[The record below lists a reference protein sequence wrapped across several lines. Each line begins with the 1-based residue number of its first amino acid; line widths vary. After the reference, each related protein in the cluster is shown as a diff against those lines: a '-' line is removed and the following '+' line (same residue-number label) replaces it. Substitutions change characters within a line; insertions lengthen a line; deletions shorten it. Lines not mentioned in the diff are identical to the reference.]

1 MILEMN
7 VLMISANY
15 PPKIGG
21 PSATVPLLS
30 KYLADTGFNVQV
42 LTEGFRDHHQIAAID
57 ENFTVHRIGCF
68 DGYTS
73 HSIAQ
78 SIRSIISIGKFGIKL
93 SHNSNFDIVHSH
105 DPNISAI
112 SGLIIKFQAGIP
124 GVVKYS
130 GDLVWEFLSLRNKL
144 EKMTFEEMM
153 RDSRVSVGFLRLL
166 EKKIIDGYEKVIVQT
181 MYQRKV
187 LQKFLGIKQ
196 RKIVVIPNSV
206 TIHELDKT
214 LFLKI
219 RGLYGDKVILS
230 TACRLVPW
238 KGLNYLIEA
247 LRYLPNEFVLLIFGE
262 GPDKINLEK
271 LSKELKVQERVRFCG
286 KIPHK
291 KIQSVIKATD
301 VFILPSLYEPAGVA
315 LLDAFAAGVPVIASR
330 VGGIPEIIHHGKNGL
345 LAKPGDAMDIAEKV
359 TMVTGDSD
367 FVEKMRL
374 RQKEVLMKYDLSNL
388 ITRYVDVYGEIRN
401 K

>member
-1 MILEMN
+1 MN

-30 KYLADTGFNVQV
+30 KYLADMGFNVQV
-42 LTEGFRDHHQIAAID
+42 LTEGFRDQHRIAAID

-68 DGYTS
+68 DEYNS
-73 HSIAQ
+73 HSVAR
-78 SIRSIISIGKFGIKL
+78 SIKSIISIGQFGIKL
-93 SHNSNFDIVHSH
+93 SHDLRFDIVHSH

-144 EKMTFEEMM
+144 EKTTFEEMM
-153 RDSRVSVGFLRLL
+153 RDSRISVGFLRLL

-196 RKIVVIPNSV
+196 KQTVVIPNSV
-206 TIHELDKT
+206 TMHRLDKT

-219 RGLYGDKVILS
+219 KGLYADKVLLS
-230 TACRLVPW
+230 TACRIVPW

-247 LRYLPNEFVLLIFGE
+247 LRYLPNEFILLIFGE
-262 GPDKINLEK
+262 GPYRIKLEK
-271 LSKELKVQERVRFCG
+271 LSKELKVQERVHFCG

-301 VFILPSLYEPAGVA
+301 VFVLPSLYEPAGVA

-330 VGGIPEIIHHGKNGL
+330 VGGIPEIIQNGKNGL
-345 LAKPGDAMDIAEKV
+345 LVKPRDAMDIAEKV
-359 TMVTGDSD
+359 TRVTNDSD
-367 FVEKMRL
+367 FVEEMKL
-374 RQKEVLMKYDLSNL
+374 KQKEALMKYDLSNL
-388 ITRYVDVYGEIRN
+388 ITQYVDVYGEIGN